1 MMFRLSGLYPHAEL
15 LDEADQVRRRAE
27 IGSRQRRR
35 VLDQLEEDQH
45 HLKDGVIDLARRVF
59 HVVEKPEKEVS

>member
-45 HLKDGVIDLARRVF
+45 HLKDRVIDLARRVI
-59 HVVEKPEKEVS
+59 HPAEKPEKEAS